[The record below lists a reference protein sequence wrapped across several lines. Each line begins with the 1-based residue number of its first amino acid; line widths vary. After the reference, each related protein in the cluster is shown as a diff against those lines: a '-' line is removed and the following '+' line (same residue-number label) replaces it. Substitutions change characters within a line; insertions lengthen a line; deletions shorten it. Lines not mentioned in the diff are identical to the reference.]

1 MRTWLLTGAT
11 TVLATAAAW
20 AMVSSPPK
28 PLGEWKIADGTAN
41 VSIRTCGP
49 DLCGFVSWA
58 KESSAPLGREVLID
72 MKQNGHSWFG
82 TAVNV
87 VNGEQYTARM
97 SLEGLYVPTLQ
108 LWYPAFRS
116 ELLSFPAGK
125 HDDQVDALGL
135 VGQLLDLMIIR
146 QKSKSGEPL
155 RGTNEMTMSE
165 AWSLAKPR
173 SQTDRRI

>member
-1 MRTWLLTGAT
+1 LETKGSGFDDANQEIYSRIFSDLPFNSSAMETFVMRTWLLTGAT
-11 TVLATAAAW
+11 TVLATAAAL
-20 AMVSSPPK
+20 AMVSSAPK

-41 VSIRTCGP
+41 VSIRSCGT

-97 SLEGLYVPTLQ
+97 SLEGAATLKV
-108 LWYPAFRS
+108 
-116 ELLSFPAGK
+116 EGCII
-125 HDDQVDALGL
+125 GGMICG
-135 VGQLLDLMIIR
+135 GQ
-146 QKSKSGEPL
+146 E
-155 RGTNEMTMSE
+155 
-165 AWSLAKPR
+165 WSR
-173 SQTDRRI
+173 VH

>member
-1 MRTWLLTGAT
+1 METFVMRTWLLTGAT
-11 TVLATAAAW
+11 TVLATAAAL

-41 VSIRTCGP
+41 VSIRTCGT

-72 MKQNGHSWFG
+72 MKPNGHSWFG

-97 SLEGLYVPTLQ
+97 SLEGAATLKV
-108 LWYPAFRS
+108 
-116 ELLSFPAGK
+116 EGCII
-125 HDDQVDALGL
+125 GGMICG
-135 VGQLLDLMIIR
+135 GQ
-146 QKSKSGEPL
+146 E
-155 RGTNEMTMSE
+155 
-165 AWSLAKPR
+165 WSR
-173 SQTDRRI
+173 VH